1 MRKQKIQISDL
12 YRLKLVSDPQISP
25 DGSKVIF
32 VVETMHKGD
41 KKYYTNLWLVP
52 SKGGRP
58 RKLTH
63 GKKNDSCPRW
73 SPDGKTIAFISKR
86 PAADGS
92 MAKREDS
99 GQIWLLPMEG
109 GEAQLLTN
117 LPRGDVSAIKWSPN
131 GKEIGFLFHPVGKE
145 VTFKKGKPEV
155 PAFRHIKD
163 IWYRLDG
170 VGFLGSE
177 FTHVW
182 AANSSTGATRQIV
195 AGKWY
200 DISFD
205 WSPDS
210 KKIAFVSNRREDWQY
225 HFEEDELYLVSAK
238 GGGRVKKIDTPS
250 GHKDGVSFS
259 PDGKRLAYIGH
270 ERPYE
275 GWGVVNYTVRTVGV
289 DGSDLRS
296 HTNNLDR
303 TAYPLTLGDLTPS
316 FIVTAP
322 TWSPD
327 GTQLYFNYSSEGT
340 SLLSCVDVDSN
351 KINTVVNEKVVVTF
365 SMDFNRNKIAIHGGQ
380 PEAPD
385 ELFVHDLAQGTHR
398 QVTHM
403 NRPYIAGRRFNV
415 SEEVWFKSGQTKIQ
429 GWIVKPP
436 GFSGNRKYPFILQI
450 HGGPRCQYGRLYF
463 HEMQVLAASGYVVM
477 YTNPRG
483 SQGYGEKFA
492 DAITSKW
499 GEPAMTDLMA
509 AVDYAVSLGYVDEK
523 QLGVTGGS
531 YGGYMTNWI
540 VTHTDRFKAAVTQ
553 RSVSNFASMFG
564 TSDVGFDMQ
573 WEFKA
578 TPWEDPELYAKWSPI
593 TYIDKCITPLLIIHS
608 EHDWRCNL
616 EQDDQM
622 FTALKY
628 LKREV
633 EYVRFPEEPHGLSRH
648 GRPDRREARLKF
660 IVEWFDRYLKT

>member
-1 MRKQKIQISDL
+1 MKKQNIQISDL

-25 DGSKVIF
+25 DGSQVVF

-92 MAKREDS
+92 MAKLEDS

-109 GEAQLLTN
+109 GEAQLLTH
-117 LPRGDVSAIKWSPN
+117 LQRGGVEALKWSPD
-131 GKEIGFLFHPVGKE
+131 GQDIGFLFHPVGKE
-145 VTFKKGKPEV
+145 VTFKDGKPEV
-155 PAFRHIKD
+155 PAYRHIKD
-163 IWYRLDG
+163 MWFRLDG

-182 AANSSTGATRQIV
+182 AANASSGASRQV
-195 AGKWY
+195 VTGKWN
-200 DISFD
+200 DVSFD
-205 WSPDS
+205 WSPDG
-210 KKIAFVSNRREDWQY
+210 KKIAFISNRREDWQY
-225 HFEEDELYLVSAK
+225 HFEEDEIYLVSAK
-238 GGGRVKKIDTPS
+238 GGGRVKNIDAPS
-250 GHKDGVSFS
+250 GPKDGVSFS

-270 ERPYE
+270 DRPYE
-275 GWGVVNYTVRTVGV
+275 GWGVVNYTIRTVGLNGR
-289 DGSDLRS
+289 DPRS
-296 HTNNLDR
+296 HTEKLDR
-303 TAYPLTLGDLTPS
+303 TAFPLTLGDLTPS
-316 FIVTAP
+316 FVVTAP
-322 TWSPD
+322 IWSLD
-327 GTQLYFNYSSEGT
+327 GKQLYFNYSSEGN
-340 SLLSCVDVDSN
+340 SLLSRVDVGSD
-351 KINTVVNEKVVVTF
+351 KINTVADGQVVVTF
-365 SMDFNRNKIAIHGGQ
+365 SMDATGKIIVIHGGQ
-380 PEAPD
+380 SEAPD
-385 ELFVHDLAQGTHR
+385 ELFVYDISQGIHR
-398 QVTHM
+398 QVTRM
-403 NRPYIAGRRFNV
+403 NSGYVSSRSFN
-415 SEEVWFKSGQTKIQ
+415 SPEEVWFKSGRTNVQ

-436 GFSGNRKYPFILQI
+436 GFSSKRKYPLILQI
-450 HGGPRCQYGRLYF
+450 HGGPRCQYGRLF
-463 HEMQVLAASGYVVM
+463 VHEMHLLAASGYVVI

-492 DAITSKW
+492 DSITGKW

-509 AVDYAVSLGYVDEK
+509 AVDFAISLGYVDK
-523 QLGVTGGS
+523 NRLGVTGGS
-531 YGGYMTNWI
+531 YGGYMTNWV

-564 TSDVGFDMQ
+564 TSDVGFDME

-593 TYIDKCITPLLIIHS
+593 TYIDKCKTPLLIIHS
-608 EHDWRCNL
+608 EHDWRCNV

-622 FTALKY
+622 FMALKY

-660 IVEWFDRYLKT
+660 IVEWFDRYLK